1 MRRGDIWTASG
12 GNDYAGKPRPV
23 VIVQD
28 DSFDST
34 ASITICAFTTDETD
48 APLIRLLIEPNGHNG
63 LRLASRLMVDKITT
77 VPKSKL
83 GKRIGRLDDQDIVRL
98 NQAILVFSRTGCVA
112 TREAHVM
119 RTLCR
124 ALTISEPKRIRRLM
138 FLMATPATRDQAHP
152 RSHPG

>member
-34 ASITICAFTTDETD
+34 NSITVGAFTTDETD
-48 APLIRLLIEPNGHNG
+48 APLIRLLIEPNGRNG

-98 NQAILVFSRTGCVA
+98 NQAILVFLGLTVSP
-112 TREAHVM
+112 
-119 RTLCR
+119 R
-124 ALTISEPKRIRRLM
+124 AK
-138 FLMATPATRDQAHP
+138 P
-152 RSHPG
+152 RG